1 MASKSTP
8 NRCGLP
14 AARHVRRGMATLVV
28 VMVLFFIVALVAAYT
43 SRNLI
48 FEQRTSANQY
58 RGTQAFEAAEAGL
71 EWALT
76 MLNSGRI
83 DATCQAHSDPATTD
97 RSFRER
103 YLNIDVA
110 SGEVSARV
118 RSNGQALR
126 PACVFDGSSWRC
138 SCPLDAAPTLTQPA
152 GAGPAPAFVLRF
164 SGNTPAYPSVSGPYP
179 PGVIRIESTGCTRLD
194 TAAGCASST
203 ASGDGRATVTILAA
217 LKSAV
222 TTAPA
227 AAVTVHRELQGI
239 GPKLIA
245 FANQGSANGVSV
257 HTGTPSNLDPAWA
270 TFHGPPGT
278 PGDRTVINGDTLLNG
293 LSPQR
298 MFASVFGM
306 GHDTYRLQPA
316 AVWVDC
322 AVDCSAAAVRDKAL
336 LNPGRVLWIK
346 GDFDF
351 SIADEIGSAA
361 SPVVMVIDGNVSVSN
376 ANARLNGLVYVVGD
390 NWSSF
395 GDLTLR
401 GALIAESN
409 LVLMGDAATEN
420 TILHDPAVLQLLNRS
435 SGSFVRVPGSWRD
448 F

>member
-1 MASKSTP
+1 MAPMRTP

-14 AARHVRRGMATLVV
+14 AARRVRRGVATLVV

-83 DATCQAHSDPATTD
+83 DTACQPHADPATED
-97 RSFRER
+97 GSFRDR
-103 YLNIDVA
+103 YLRIDAA
-110 SGEVSARV
+110 SGAVSARV

-126 PACVFDGSSWRC
+126 PACVFDGSSWQC
-138 SCPLDAAPTLTQPA
+138 SCPVDAAPTLTQPA

-164 SGNTPAYPSVSGPYP
+164 SGNTPAYPSGSGAYP

-203 ASGDGRATVTILAA
+203 ASGDGRATVTVLAA

-227 AAVTVHRELQGI
+227 AAITVRGELRLLDGD
-239 GPKLIA
+239 LRAIA
-245 FANQGSANGVSV
+245 SPGSNNGVSV
-257 HTGTPSNLDPAWA
+257 HTGTYSNLDHRAYLE
-270 TFHGPPGT
+270 GPPGT
-278 PGDRTVINGDTLLNG
+278 PGDLTVVNGDALLNG
-293 LSPQR
+293 LLPR
-298 MFASVFGM
+298 HMFASVFAM
-306 GHDTYRLQPA
+306 DRDTYRLQPA

-322 AVDCSAAAVRDKAL
+322 AVDCSASVVRDKAL
-336 LNPGRVLWIK
+336 LNPGRMLWIK

-351 SIADEIGSAA
+351 SIADPIGS
-361 SPVVMVIDGNVSVSN
+361 SDRPVTMVIDGDVTVSN
-376 ANARLNGLVYVVGD
+376 ADAKLTGVVYAVGE
-390 NWSSF
+390 NWS
-395 GDLTLR
+395 GAGKLTLR
-401 GALIAESN
+401 GALIAESDLELSN
-409 LVLMGDAATEN
+409 MGGN
-420 TILHDPAVLQLLNRS
+420 IIQHDPSVLQLLNKS